1 MTLMMQKP
9 NGSNEMQL
17 IVWNYLRNYFISY
30 DKIKEQ
36 SNKKNYI
43 WKKSTYSNFRCCK
56 DLVQLAG
63 RQMPLS
69 VFNCKTLN

>member
-1 MTLMMQKP
+1 MMQKP

-43 WKKSTYSNFRCCK
+43 
-56 DLVQLAG
+56 
-63 RQMPLS
+63 
-69 VFNCKTLN
+69 